1 MKLFH
6 CFILGSALMFSGCG
20 VMFFPSTFTPEQ
32 KRSVYNS
39 VQDEIAYRSEQGELH
54 YAQGYYAAAVEDFET
69 LNFYEGR
76 AVIPL
81 SRIKRIAEKGEE
93 RSRYYYE
100 RGLRV
105 QESDKKQ
112 AMIEFNKMMRC
123 NPNYKDGK
131 GRYERLKKEKENQKL
146 LLALEYDLDAKLKKN
161 LQSTGALRALSQSR
175 DALAQYDDSNPSVKK
190 ADDIL
195 QQQRKM
201 KLEKGIA
208 LYNDQK
214 YDDASEKFDTVV
226 QFYPNEPTAQRY
238 LDQISIKQETQ
249 KRIKLS
255 RNAMD
260 QKDYRLAMKYAAKAL
275 EIDAG
280 NAEARSILESAT
292 RKFEQSI
299 PDLIAKGIGY
309 YNKQEMNNALEIF
322 QSVLD
327 ADANNSTA
335 LVYVKKIKRQ
345 LETIK
350 SLK

>member
-1 MKLFH
+1 MKMVHF
-6 CFILGSALMFSGCG
+6 FILGSALIFSGCG

-39 VQDEIAYRSEQGELH
+39 VQDEIIYRSEEGELH

-69 LNFYEGR
+69 VNFYEGR

-93 RSRYYYE
+93 RSKYYYE

-105 QESDKKQ
+105 QDSDKKQ
-112 AMIEFNKMMRC
+112 SLIEFNRMMRC
-123 NPNYKDGK
+123 DPKYKDGK
-131 GRYERLKKEKENQKL
+131 TRYEKLKKEKEIHKL
-146 LLALEYDLDAKLKKN
+146 LLALEDDLDAKLKKN
-161 LQSTGALRALSQSR
+161 LQSTAALRSLNQSR
-175 DALAQYDDSNPSVKK
+175 ETLAQYDDSNPLVIK
-190 ADDIL
+190 AEEIL
-195 QQQRKM
+195 QHQRKI
-201 KLEKGIA
+201 KLEKGIS

-226 QFYPNEPTAQRY
+226 QFYPSEPTAQRY

-249 KRIKLS
+249 KRIKLA

-260 QKDYRLAMKYAAKAL
+260 QKDYRLAIKYGAKAL
-275 EIDAG
+275 ELDAG
-280 NAEARSILESAT
+280 NAEARSILDSAT
-292 RKFEQSI
+292 KKFEQTV

-322 QSVLD
+322 QSILD
-327 ADANNSTA
+327 ADPNNPTA
-335 LVYVKKIKRQ
+335 IVYVKKIKRQ